1 VATNLKTTKL
11 YVAIATSLF
20 LVGCSTTQPVAI
32 EINEAK
38 AVSIA
43 AGQTASA
50 NRVIA
55 LANGSAEIVT
65 ALGLKANLIGRD
77 IASTEEELKDIPIVT
92 SGHQVVAENILKL
105 NPDLVLI
112 DDATGPLSA
121 IQVLR
126 DSGIRVVQV
135 RQAWTLADINLKI
148 TDIAAALGANSAG
161 DQLSKEIN
169 SALTDLKQED
179 RKVRMLFLYL
189 RGGNSIYLL
198 GGAGSGADSLISA
211 INCVDIGA
219 SFSKDPFTPVN
230 AEVLAELNPDVI
242 LVMTKGLA
250 SVGGVT
256 GLRNLPGIAQTAAG
270 KAGRVLA
277 VDDSLLLSF
286 GPRTPDLLKQMA
298 ASVDELTK

>member
-1 VATNLKTTKL
+1 VAKKLKATKIYLILATTL
-11 YVAIATSLF
+11 L
-20 LVGCSTTQPVAI
+20 LVSCANTQPIAI
-32 EINEAK
+32 EINEAEV
-38 AVSIA
+38 VSIA
-43 AGQTASA
+43 AGQSASA

-77 IASTEEELKDIPIVT
+77 IASSEEELLDIPIVT

-105 NPDLVLI
+105 NPDLLLI

-121 IQVLR
+121 IQTLR
-126 DSGIRVVQV
+126 DSGLRIVKV
-135 RQAWTLADINLKI
+135 RQAWTLSDINLKVS
-148 TDIAAALGANSAG
+148 DISTALGANSAG
-161 DQLSKEIN
+161 DQLSKAIN
-169 SALTDLKQED
+169 SALSDLKQNE

-198 GGAGSGADSLISA
+198 GGTGSGADSLISA

-219 SFSKDPFTPVN
+219 RFSKDPFTPVN

-270 KAGRVLA
+270 KEGRVLA

-298 ASVDELTK
+298 ASIDELIK

>member
-1 VATNLKTTKL
+1 VAKKIKATKL
-11 YVAIATSLF
+11 YVAIATSFF

-43 AGQTASA
+43 AGQSASA

-55 LANGSAEIVT
+55 LANGSAEIIA

-77 IASTEEELKDIPIVT
+77 IASSEEELKDIPIVT

-112 DDATGPLSA
+112 DDATSPLSA
-121 IQVLR
+121 IQTLR
-126 DSGIRVVQV
+126 ESGIRIIKV
-135 RQAWTLADINLKI
+135 RQAWTLSDINLKI
-148 TDIAAALGANSAG
+148 ADIASAIGANSAG

-198 GGAGSGADSLISA
+198 GGSGSGADSLISA
-211 INCVDIGA
+211 INCLDIGA
-219 SFSKDPFTPVN
+219 GFSKDPFTPVS
-230 AEVLAELNPDVI
+230 AEILAELNPDVI

-256 GLRNLPGIAQTAAG
+256 GLINLPGIAQTAAG
-270 KAGRVLA
+270 KQRRILA

-286 GPRTPDLLKQMA
+286 GPRTPDLLQQMA
-298 ASVDELTK
+298 ASVEELMR